1 LDPCQAIVSFNNC
14 NMFCHE
20 LFQLV
25 NLPLSIS
32 CASVQSWWVYVSHVE
47 SNLNYKHNSFET
59 SWGVNV
65 CQKRS
70 SSCFL
75 HLLLSPRSSGL
86 GYQLVN
92 NSQPADLALRKATP
106 MPTGVAPLSSHL
118 YLARS
123 VTYFFQ
129 FVGACHLEPA
139 PKLILDS
146 LNSF

>member
-1 LDPCQAIVSFNNC
+1 MRRERVPEK
-14 NMFCHE
+14 E
-20 LFQLV
+20 LF
-25 NLPLSIS
+25 
-32 CASVQSWWVYVSHVE
+32 
-47 SNLNYKHNSFET
+47 
-59 SWGVNV
+59 
-65 CQKRS
+65 
-70 SSCFL
+70 
-75 HLLLSPRSSGL
+75 LLSPHSSGL